1 MWNTNVSVCSLLYCR
16 ALCVVQITSQFLQ
29 GDCREC
35 FFGGWGVGGNDTF
48 YLHLFWEWGAWIF
61 FLSFFFLPWDK
72 VSNPDWPWTS
82 CIAENDLE
90 RLALLSHLQSA
101 WHVCAIISSLWGARD
116 WTPSFIYTRQ
126 AFSLL
131 SYISTPPDTS
141 LFIFLQ

>member
-1 MWNTNVSVCSLLYCR
+1 MWNANVSVCSLLYCR

-35 FFGGWGVGGNDTF
+35 FFWGGGIGGKW
-48 YLHLFWEWGAWIF
+48 HLLPPSLLRMRCVDF

-101 WHVCAIISSLWGARD
+101 WHVCAIIPSLWGARD

-141 LFIFLQ
+141 LFTFLQ